1 MQALL
6 VGSNRPAFTA
16 LSDELAAAGFAVE
29 WADTC
34 ESALAASEAGPLD
47 LMVVD
52 ERVEGADGLECI
64 KKMVTRNP
72 FLNCAAVGTRSPE
85 DFHEASEGLGVLMQ
99 LPPAPTQA
107 DARKLIDH
115 LSAILNLGKK
125 AGTKEGAQ

>member
-16 LSDELAAAGFAVE
+16 LSAALEAAGFAVK

-34 ESALAASEAGPLD
+34 GNALAESEAGPLD
-47 LMVVD
+47 LVVVD

-64 KKMVTRNP
+64 KTMVTRNP

-99 LPPAPTQA
+99 IPPVPGEAH
-107 DARKLIDH
+107 ARKLIDH

-125 AGTKEGAQ
+125 AGKKEGAK